1 MHDRTKSEVLDV
13 GKLLKIYSNNGIDMN
28 KVGKTLAS
36 QMSRKIYGILIEKE
50 LNAKEVAKIV
60 ADGDGTLHLSNVVSI
75 LHQMVKSG
83 LVTREKKLKKIT
95 YKNRTGSP
103 LSFYKAVPFILIMPP
118 AYVKKL
124 SKNKALQDTFQ
135 NIFSTL

>member
-1 MHDRTKSEVLDV
+1 MYDRTTSEVLDV
-13 GKLLKIYSNNGIDMN
+13 GNSLKIYSNNCNDIN

-36 QMSRKIYGILIEKE
+36 TMSRKIYGILIEQE

-60 ADGDGTLHLSNVVSI
+60 SEGDGPLHLSNVVSI

-95 YKNRTGSP
+95 HKNRTGSP

-118 AYVKKL
+118 AYVKRI
-124 SKNKALQDTFQ
+124 SKNKTLENIIE
-135 NIFSTL
+135 NIFSTF